1 MRRKEP
7 WPNIAQII
15 DAGGQLHVVTHDY
28 GTCISSLESDG
39 QMVCMTQTNGEN
51 FTTWVGT
58 INLNPESV
66 RCFWGESGGGLYPVG
81 LFGGFLNRENHQTV
95 KRRNSFRLFGKFF
108 GGMERE
114 TPNSQE
120 EE

>member
-51 FTTWVGT
+51 FT
-58 INLNPESV
+58 SV
-66 RCFWGESGGGLYPVG
+66 MDAIEAMAKRYNEEGIITDQVNGNE
-81 LFGGFLNRENHQTV
+81 ENAW
-95 KRRNSFRLFGKFF
+95 
-108 GGMERE
+108 
-114 TPNSQE
+114 
-120 EE
+120 